1 MPYLEKMMRK
11 TILATV
17 AVLAIGGG
25 TAGVLIAQ
33 AQPAPSPQTADAP
46 SPPQHPHWMGW
57 MHRDRD
63 GHGGPWAAMRRNFAL
78 VYRHEDRQLAPPDVQ
93 KIAEAFLL
101 WNGNH
106 TWKVAN
112 VKSVSDSTVG
122 FDLTTASGDVIAS
135 FTMDTHTARV
145 TRAG

>member
-1 MPYLEKMMRK
+1 MRK

-33 AQPAPSPQTADAP
+33 AQPAPSPQAADAP
-46 SPPQHPHWMGW
+46 TPPQHPHWMGW
-57 MHRDRD
+57 MHGGRDGRD

-78 VYRHEDRQLAPPDVQ
+78 VYRHEDRQLAPQDVQ

-112 VKSVSDSTVG
+112 VKPASDGAIG
-122 FDLTTASGDVIAS
+122 FDLTTASGDVVAS
-135 FTMDTHTARV
+135 FTMDPHTARV
-145 TRAG
+145 TRTG

>member
-1 MPYLEKMMRK
+1 MRK

-33 AQPAPSPQTADAP
+33 AQPAPSPPGADVP
-46 SPPQHPHWMGW
+46 LPPQRPHFMGW
-57 MHRDRD
+57 MHRTHD
-63 GHGGPWAAMRRNFAL
+63 GHDGPWAAMRRNFAL
-78 VYRHEDRQLAPPDVQ
+78 VYRHEDRQLAPQDVQ

-112 VKSVSDSTVG
+112 VKSASDGAVG
-122 FDLTTASGDVIAS
+122 FDLTTASGEVIAS

-145 TRAG
+145 TRTS

>member
-1 MPYLEKMMRK
+1 MPYLEMMMRK
-11 TILATV
+11 TILATI

-33 AQPAPSPQTADAP
+33 ALPAPSPPAADAP
-46 SPPQHPHWMGW
+46 SLPQHPHSMGW
-57 MHRDRD
+57 MHQTRD
-63 GHGGPWAAMRRNFAL
+63 GGGAPWAQMRRNFAL
-78 VYRHEDRQLAPPDVQ
+78 VYRHEDRQLAPQDVQ

-106 TWKVAN
+106 SWKVAN
-112 VKSVSDSTVG
+112 VKPVSDGAIG

-135 FTMDTHTARV
+135 FNMDTHTARV
-145 TRAG
+145 TRTG

>member
-1 MPYLEKMMRK
+1 MRK

-33 AQPAPSPQTADAP
+33 AQPAPSPQATDAP

-57 MHRDRD
+57 MHRGRDGRD
-63 GHGGPWAAMRRNFAL
+63 GHGGPWAALRRNFAL
-78 VYRHEDRQLAPPDVQ
+78 VYRHEDRQLAPQDVQ
-93 KIAEAFLL
+93 KIAEAFLV

-112 VKSVSDSTVG
+112 VKPVSDGTVG

-145 TRAG
+145 TRTG

>member
-1 MPYLEKMMRK
+1 MRK
-11 TILATV
+11 TILATI

-25 TAGVLIAQ
+25 MAGVLNAQ
-33 AQPAPSPQTADAP
+33 AQPAPPAVAADAP
-46 SPPQHPHWMGW
+46 PPPRPHFMGW
-57 MHRDRD
+57 MHRTRD
-63 GHGGPWAAMRRNFAL
+63 GHGGPWAETRHNFAL
-78 VYRHEDRQLAPPDVQ
+78 VYQHEDRQLAPQDVQ

-112 VKSVSDSTVG
+112 VKTASDGAIG

-135 FTMDTHTARV
+135 FTMDAHTARL
-145 TRAG
+145 TRTS